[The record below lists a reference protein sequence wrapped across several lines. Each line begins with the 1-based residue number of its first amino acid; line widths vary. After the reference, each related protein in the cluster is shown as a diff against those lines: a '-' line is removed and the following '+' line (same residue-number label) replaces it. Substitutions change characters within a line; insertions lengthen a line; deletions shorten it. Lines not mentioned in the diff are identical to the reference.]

1 VSEEEKST
9 RLSRLIDEQQE
20 RAGAI
25 NERML
30 GQLTQVL
37 ADSPAKKQAGWL
49 AGKNPQYKT
58 VVFDPHGAEVGE
70 LVDVKIEATGPR
82 TLRGQR
88 VA

>member
-1 VSEEEKST
+1 
-9 RLSRLIDEQQE
+9 
-20 RAGAI
+20 
-25 NERML
+25 ML

-58 VVFDPHGAEVGE
+58 VVFDPHGATVGE
-70 LVDVKIEATGPR
+70 LVDVKIEATGPH